1 MMKSLVVIP
10 SRMGSSRFPG
20 KPLCKIAGKEM
31 ILHVCDRVAE
41 GFDLVVATPDDE
53 IKRVVK
59 QAGYNV
65 IMTDKNCPT
74 GTDRVAEVS
83 KSIKAEIYINVQG
96 DEPLILIKDIKNVLN
111 CKEICYNKVVGSMTE
126 LLENNINVVKVFQCL
141 NRLRVL
147 TRKGNAFYRQ
157 CGLYAFNKEEL
168 DLYYNI
174 PYQEKIKSLERN
186 ENIELMRFVELDY
199 PVHMQIITGSPS
211 VDIPEDIEK
220 ILEVISNG
228 RAES

>member
-1 MMKSLVVIP
+1 MNVLVVIP
-10 SRMGSSRFPG
+10 ARLNSTRFPN
-20 KPLCKIAGKEM
+20 KPLYKIAGREM
-31 ILHVCDRVAE
+31 ILRVCDRVSAE
-41 GFDLVVATPDDE
+41 YDLIVATPDAE
-53 IKRVVK
+53 IKEVVEN
-59 QAGYNV
+59 AGYKAM
-65 IMTDKNCPT
+65 MTSMDCPT

-83 KSIKAEIYINVQG
+83 RYIKSDIYINVQG

-141 NRLRVL
+141 NRLRIL
-147 TRKGNAFYRQ
+147 TRKGTAFYRQ

-174 PYQEKIKSLERN
+174 PYQEKIRSLERN